1 MCVFVGG
8 GVIRGNTVNPHTVP
22 SGGNVTCI
30 EGSRQCGN
38 RISVRQLCRILSSLS
53 RASIHLRQSD
63 LIHVQTEISNNEK
76 LVGC

>member
-1 MCVFVGG
+1 MCLWGG
-8 GVIRGNTVNPHTVP
+8 ELLEEIQSTPHTVP